1 MPSPMQPRAQSR
13 QRCCLAGRLD
23 GLADGNVGQV
33 QWQKELLELTRCTG
47 CTGRCSFRQE
57 RSWLSSLW
65 PRPRLALCEAAAAA
79 EEDAELERFVFRPP
93 DKEYSYTLKGV
104 LSAFEFR
111 SLLVAFLRNLV
122 SNLLI
127 MLEPYIQFEED
138 EDQNLEPRLRPPK
151 PPPDWVLAGCQTLWG
166 VHREVIVRT
175 TTRLLER
182 CAQLVLSKRLMWKLT
197 KDISKSAVR
206 KVRRKRFGRW
216 DLLWQMTSTAFVGK
230 LTAALLPK
238 DSQASSHPSFCGVSS
253 LELHCGQ
260 CWASSTHKCV
270 AEERLTLHCAANVLV
285 TAAGCLVQ
293 FIFDFYRFIKRREAE
308 RLQSSSQPSEATKR
322 ELWEALHKVPLY
334 TFRSCFSLLT
344 ASFGAGLLTIII
356 GPEYCPIL
364 GFAVG
369 DLIGPICANYVLD
382 LLRFFTPEFGTS
394 SSQDSAVEPAS

>member
-1 MPSPMQPRAQSR
+1 MPPPM
-13 QRCCLAGRLD
+13 RL
-23 GLADGNVGQV
+23 
-33 QWQKELLELTRCTG
+33 
-47 CTGRCSFRQE
+47 SQE

-65 PRPRLALCEAAAAA
+65 PRPRLALCEAAAAG
-79 EEDAELERFVFRPP
+79 EEDRELERFVFRPP

-197 KDISKSAVR
+197 K
-206 KVRRKRFGRW
+206 
-216 DLLWQMTSTAFVGK
+216 
-230 LTAALLPK
+230 
-238 DSQASSHPSFCGVSS
+238 
-253 LELHCGQ
+253 
-260 CWASSTHKCV
+260 
-270 AEERLTLHCAANVLV
+270 ANVLV

-344 ASFGAGLLTIII
+344 ASFGAGLLTIMI
-356 GPEYCPIL
+356 GPEYGPIL